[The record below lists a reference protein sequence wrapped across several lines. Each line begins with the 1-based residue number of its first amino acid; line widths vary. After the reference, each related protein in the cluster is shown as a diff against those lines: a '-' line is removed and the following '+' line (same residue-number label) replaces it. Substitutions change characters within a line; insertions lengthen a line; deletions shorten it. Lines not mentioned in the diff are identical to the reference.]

1 MFADTSG
8 AGGWGTFVVPHQCVV
23 SLHYGIFRRGALQI
37 GVLGLNVMG
46 CFLLNRTL
54 KEMWEGGVSG

>member
-1 MFADTSG
+1 MFAEASG

-37 GVLGLNVMG
+37 GVFGFECDGMV
-46 CFLLNRTL
+46 FV
-54 KEMWEGGVSG
+54 KQDS